1 VTISLAVGVASKA
14 FDAIKQG
21 FAIGR
26 DLEQMS
32 GDLSRWMGAV
42 SDVDNAEKQ
51 AKNPPLF
58 KKLFDKQSIEQA
70 AIQAYTAKK
79 KLEEQR
85 YELKMFLNMTYGH
98 QAYNELLAMEGQIR
112 KERQE
117 LVYKQQKMR
126 QQIFEIV
133 GWFFIAALVI
143 GFFGLVA
150 NIWIKNARADSYTY
164 KPKEYTT
171 KQKINQG
178 ITPNPKYTTCRLK
191 KRIKSQ
197 TTGKQACI
205 YQGGNRTYEMMI
217 ESWCPKQYKCIY
229 NPNQDEPNIDKVME
243 SLRSVAK

>member
-1 VTISLAVGVASKA
+1 MTISLAVGVASKA

-164 KPKEYTT
+164 KPKEYTN